1 MAKQISPF
9 SISAPGFYG
18 LNLSDSP
25 VDLSHNFALVAD
37 NCVID
42 KSGRVASRKGW
53 SKAHAANTDLGSNPI
68 TCIGELIQNDGTA
81 TVLATGGGYLFKL
94 SATTLTTLTYGGG
107 GVAPTITANNWQFCQ
122 LSGVA
127 IFWQSGYDPLIYDPA
142 VSTTT
147 FRRLNEKAGTAGT
160 VPKCNTAISAY
171 GRIWAAN
178 TTTDKNTIAFSD
190 LLSPHIWSGGTS
202 GTLNLL
208 NVWPKGGDEIVA
220 LAAHNNFLFVFGKK
234 QILVYSGANTPSTMT
249 LQDSIVGIGCVAR
262 NSVANI
268 GEDVWFL
275 SSSGVRSLE
284 RTIQEKSAPSR
295 NISKN
300 VHDEILS
307 IVEIESTDDI
317 KASYSA
323 LNSFY
328 LLTSPSQN
336 LTYCFDTR
344 ARLEDGSARTT
355 IWRNITPTAFHETL
369 THKFYLGMDGYIGL
383 HSGYLDDTETYRMS
397 YYSTW
402 IDFPDALQSSIIKSI
417 ILTVIGGANQDI
429 VVKWGYDFIGTTY
442 FEIVRLT
449 GTSASAEY
457 GIAEYGIGEYSGSTF
472 VGTVVAHGS
481 SSGKVIQFGIE
492 TEINNKALSIQK
504 IDVFSKNGRY

>member
-1 MAKQISPF
+1 MSKQISPF

-25 VDLSHNFALVAD
+25 VDLSHNFSLVAD

-53 SKAHAANTDLGSNPI
+53 SKAHAANTDLGVNPI

-81 TVLATGGGYLFKL
+81 TVVAAGGGYIFKHA
-94 SATTLTTLTYGGG
+94 ATTLTTLTYGGG
-107 GVAPTITANNWQFCQ
+107 GVAPTISVNNWQFCQ
-122 LSGVA
+122 LSGVG
-127 IFWQSGYDPLIYDPA
+127 ILWQRGYDPLIYDPA
-142 VSTTT
+142 VSTTA
-147 FRRLNEKAGTAGT
+147 FRRLNEKSGTAGT
-160 VPKCNTAISAY
+160 VPQANTAISAY

-178 TTTDKNTIAFSD
+178 TATDKNTVYFSD
-190 LLSPHIWSGGTS
+190 LLSPHIWTGGTAGS
-202 GTLNLL
+202 LNVL

-262 NSVANI
+262 DSVANI

-307 IVEIESTDDI
+307 VVAVESTDDI
-317 KASYSA
+317 KAAYSA

-328 LLTSPSQN
+328 LITSQSQN

-344 ARLEDGSARTT
+344 ARLEDDSSRAT
-355 IWRNITPTAFHETL
+355 IWRGFVPETFCETL
-369 THKFYLGMDGYIGL
+369 THKFYLGMPGYIGL
-383 HSGYLDDTETYRMS
+383 HNGYLDDTASYRMS

-402 IDFPDALQSSIIKSI
+402 IDFPDALQTSIIKRI
-417 ILTVIGGANQDI
+417 ILTVIGGTNQDI
-429 VVKWGYDFIGTTY
+429 VVKWGYDFSGTPY
-442 FEIVRLT
+442 YEILSLQGIT
-449 GTSASAEY
+449 ASAEY
-457 GIAEYGIGEYSGSTF
+457 GIAEYEAGEYSGSSI
-472 VGTVVAHGS
+472 VGTVTAHGS
-481 SSGKVIQFGIE
+481 SAGKVIQFGIE
-492 TEINNKALSIQK
+492 IEINNKALSIQK